1 MLNKIN
7 LEEVK
12 GYMYV
17 VIREANIEDRK
28 EIFELVEVFA
38 TSFKVEQDSFNES
51 IKQLIDDDSAL
62 LLVAEIEKRV
72 VGYCL
77 GFDHFAFYSNG
88 RVSWLEEIMVNE
100 SYRRKDV
107 GKMLMKKF
115 EEWSKL
121 KNSKLISLATRR
133 AASFYSAIGYEESA
147 VYFRKLI

>member
-1 MLNKIN
+1 MLDKIN
-7 LEEVK
+7 LGEVK
-12 GYMYV
+12 VYMYI
-17 VIREANIEDRK
+17 VIREASINDRE
-28 EIFELVEVFA
+28 EIFDLVKVFA
-38 TSFKVEQDSFNES
+38 TSFKTKQDSFNES
-51 IKQLIDDDSAL
+51 IKHLIDDDSAL

-100 SYRRKDV
+100 SFRRKDV
-107 GKMLMKKF
+107 GKSLMKKF
-115 EEWSKL
+115 EEWSKSR
-121 KNSKLISLATRR
+121 NSKLISLATRR